1 MKINSSMNKN
11 MMHFD
16 NINDGEVFEANGF
29 YFMKIPVHY
38 MTTGGLTNAVRLENG
53 YLVKFNGADSVRY
66 IDAELVV

>member
-11 MMHFD
+11 IMLFD
-16 NINDGEVFEANGF
+16 NLNDGEVFEANGL

-38 MTTGGLTNAVRLENG
+38 MTTGGLVNTVRLDNG
-53 YLVKFNGADSVRY
+53 CLIRFAGADSVRY